1 VLRAEEIAR
10 RLREVRGRIAQAA
23 QRSARAPDAIR
34 VVLASKTQPP
44 EAVRAAYDAGA
55 RDFGE
60 NYVQEAVSKRA
71 GLTDLRD
78 ATWHLI
84 GHLQSNKT
92 SLALRT
98 FDIIQTLDSA
108 RLADAIAR
116 TRPSPPMR
124 VLVEV
129 NLGGEASKSGVAPG
143 ELAALIDT
151 ARNKVE
157 IAGLM
162 MIPPP
167 AETAESTR
175 RYFAELRLLRDRL
188 AATTGLALSELS
200 MGMTED
206 FEVAIEEG
214 ATMVRIGRAIFGER
228 PQ

>member
-1 VLRAEEIAR
+1 
-10 RLREVRGRIAQAA
+10 
-23 QRSARAPDAIR
+23 
-34 VVLASKTQPP
+34 
-44 EAVRAAYDAGA
+44 
-55 RDFGE
+55 
-60 NYVQEAVSKRA
+60 
-71 GLTDLRD
+71 
-78 ATWHLI
+78 
-84 GHLQSNKT
+84 
-92 SLALRT
+92 
-98 FDIIQTLDSA
+98 
-108 RLADAIAR
+108 
-116 TRPSPPMR
+116 
-124 VLVEV
+124 
-129 NLGGEASKSGVAPG
+129 VAPG